1 MKRGNLKY
9 KHVINWNIITLL
21 ATIGVVILGIILN
34 YNKREIDVYKAELA
48 KAEKE
53 KNELKAETNPEW
65 HIKFNNQ
72 REYYESQLNIRQS
85 ELESIKNQRDSI
97 KRYTSKAKIG
107 NSGDIGLSIK
117 TARKVLAKIEDGRR
131 DSGLLAL
138 NLELLNLY
146 IQKDSYQ
153 NYLIKNQETVI
164 LNLKAVNAHTDRI
177 IELYKGN
184 ISEYEERS

>member
-65 HIKFNNQ
+65 HIKFNN
-72 REYYESQLNIRQS
+72 
-85 ELESIKNQRDSI
+85 
-97 KRYTSKAKIG
+97 
-107 NSGDIGLSIK
+107 
-117 TARKVLAKIEDGRR
+117 
-131 DSGLLAL
+131 
-138 NLELLNLY
+138 
-146 IQKDSYQ
+146 
-153 NYLIKNQETVI
+153 
-164 LNLKAVNAHTDRI
+164 
-177 IELYKGN
+177 
-184 ISEYEERS
+184 

>member
-1 MKRGNLKY
+1 M
-9 KHVINWNIITLL
+9 
-21 ATIGVVILGIILN
+21 
-34 YNKREIDVYKAELA
+34 
-48 KAEKE
+48 
-53 KNELKAETNPEW
+53 
-65 HIKFNNQ
+65 
-72 REYYESQLNIRQS
+72 
-85 ELESIKNQRDSI
+85 
-97 KRYTSKAKIG
+97 
-107 NSGDIGLSIK
+107 
-117 TARKVLAKIEDGRR
+117 LAKIEDGRR

-184 ISEYEERS
+184 ISEYEERSQVVNILLIATGVLLIWSLIAFMFSRKLNNNEKEIS